1 MYLVPA
7 SQYSIEELTDA
18 YNQTRIDYIVPMPMS
33 PKRLQAYVDTYDIS
47 LEDSVVAL
55 DENHNMLGLSMLGVR
70 ENRSWITRL
79 GVIPGSRR
87 NGIGRHMMNYMIERS
102 IERRLQ
108 YVFLEVITG
117 NEPAYR
123 LFESLGFI
131 EQRELLILRRPPRP
145 AQPFSALVEPCA
157 EWLDEVSTLSCLK
170 TRPWRA
176 AWTNQ
181 LESVRNAG
189 SVEMLKI
196 NDDGTGEY
204 GWVTY
209 LKSKLQLKRVMLS
222 PQGTAAT
229 APAARLLSLLHMQFP
244 ALDTIAEN
252 VPTDAPFLDHY
263 FEHGYVESF
272 RRIEMQLTLNGR

>member
-55 DENHNMLGLSMLGVR
+55 DEHNALIALSMLGVR
-70 ENRSWITRL
+70 EKRSWITRL
-79 GVIPGSRR
+79 GVVPDNRR
-87 NGIGRHMMNYMIERS
+87 GGIGRKLMDYMIERS
-102 IERRLQ
+102 QMRGLDTI
-108 YVFLEVITG
+108 YLEVITG

-123 LFESLGFI
+123 LFTSLGFETI
-131 EQRELLILRRPPRP
+131 RELLILRRPPR
-145 AQPFSALVEPCA
+145 QSDQFSALVEPGA
-157 EWLDEVSTLSCLK
+157 AWLNEEETLDCIGN
-170 TRPWRA
+170 RPWRA

-189 SVEMLKI
+189 HVRLLHISDEES
-196 NDDGTGEY
+196 NQC

-209 LKSKLQLKRVMLS
+209 QKGMMQLKRVMVS
-222 PQGTAAT
+222 PDHDAAQ
-229 APAARLLSLLHMQFP
+229 APAHKLLSMLHMQFP
-244 ALDTIAEN
+244 SLDTIAEN
-252 VPTDAPFLDHY
+252 VPADASFLQAY
-263 FEHGYVESF
+263 FDYHYVESF
-272 RRIEMQLTLNGR
+272 RRIEMKLRLR